1 MSNKE
6 LHDIGLGLLYMILS
20 LGQRV
25 EKLEKVIGVE
35 KEGVTEDRIKAD
47 SEKIKKK
54 MAAYEEEHQKELDKK
69 RDAEIERL
77 KAEIRRLE
85 AETGVCDNINKAM
98 PFPTY
103 VTRFPYCGCDP
114 FWWG

>member
-1 MSNKE
+1 M
-6 LHDIGLGLLYMILS
+6 
-20 LGQRV
+20 
-25 EKLEKVIGVE
+25 IGVE
-35 KEGVTEDRIKAD
+35 NEEVTEDRIKAD

-85 AETGVCDNINKAM
+85 DEAGVNEHVNKM
-98 PFPTY
+98 LPFPMYGTA
-103 VTRFPYCGCDP
+103 FPCCGCDP
-114 FWWG
+114 FWRR